1 MCPHDSRSMSMTVYC
16 SSSFFVSSS
25 HGPDTGFIQTRN
37 WKWDIISLDPHSYI
51 LHTPAHERVQ
61 NVNRKTVIIMAK
73 HWFNMT
79 NDNRWNMEISIYMLH
94 KMHSTNMTRRTIRC
108 IDNFPILCLFFLFF
122 PFFVISVSSH
132 VWYTH
137 SVHWNTAGWTI
148 YVCLLLVRC
157 CCDVNTTVF
166 CGQHKR
172 KMRHPPSL
180 VMNTFCLEMINN
192 NNKNEREREKRAT
205 TCMCLLFV

>member
-25 HGPDTGFIQTRN
+25 HGLDIGFIQTRN
-37 WKWDIISLDPHSYI
+37 WKWDIIYLDPHSYI

-108 IDNFPILCLFFLFF
+108 IDNFPILCLFFYSFLFF
-122 PFFVISVSSH
+122 CHLSEQPCLVYAQRTLEYCWLNYLCVFVVSAMLLRCEHNCFLWPTQKEDETPSI
-132 VWYTH
+132 
-137 SVHWNTAGWTI
+137 AGDEYI
-148 YVCLLLVRC
+148 LPGN
-157 CCDVNTTVF
+157 D
-166 CGQHKR
+166 K
-172 KMRHPPSL
+172 
-180 VMNTFCLEMINN
+180 
-192 NNKNEREREKRAT
+192 
-205 TCMCLLFV
+205 

>member
-1 MCPHDSRSMSMTVYC
+1 MIAQTHTLWSLEPHTCSLLLIACLKYIKNITMCPHDSRSMSMTVYC

-25 HGPDTGFIQTRN
+25 HGPDTGYIQTRN

-108 IDNFPILCLFFLFF
+108 IDNFPILCLFFYSFLFL
-122 PFFVISVSSH
+122 SSQ
-132 VWYTH
+132 WAAMSGIRTAYTGILLAEL
-137 SVHWNTAGWTI
+137 SMC
-148 YVCLLLVRC
+148 VCC
-157 CCDVNTTVF
+157 
-166 CGQHKR
+166 
-172 KMRHPPSL
+172 
-180 VMNTFCLEMINN
+180 
-192 NNKNEREREKRAT
+192 
-205 TCMCLLFV
+205 